1 MNVLQW
7 LLGITDL
14 DILIITALYQLI
26 VIAVFVLFAVRIGHI
41 KTLDDLLPE
50 DDFEHKTNQQ

>member
-7 LLGITDL
+7 LLGVTDL

-50 DDFEHKTNQQ
+50 DDFEHKTNHQ

>member
-7 LLGITDL
+7 LLGINDL